1 MITTGTT
8 SGGRAGRVATAVLA
22 VLLAVTGAVLTAPAA
37 TAADAAP
44 TRAAVF
50 TRGADPGAR
59 VVTLTMDADW
69 YTPGDVTRVLQIL
82 RDDGI
87 TAGFGLTGRYVERY
101 PEQVRAIAAAGHK
114 LINHSYDHP
123 AFTGLTTA
131 QRADQLDRAEA
142 AFRRLGLSTDGWFR
156 APYRDGYLD
165 DGVRADL
172 AARGYWI
179 SYDWTFDTTG
189 YRGASTEVILDRVRR
204 YTVPGGIVLMHL
216 STEST
221 DTAALPAVIA
231 TLRGMGYG
239 FTDPSRSITR
249 GAIGGH
255 YAGLGAQRSV
265 LGVPRTEEVVATT
278 SGTAV
283 QWFDTG
289 RMYWREGLGA
299 REVHGAIMA
308 RYAGLGSVRS
318 FLGFPLT
325 DETPTPDG
333 TGRYN
338 HFEGG
343 GSLYWTPATGARL
356 VYGAIRTKWASMGWE
371 RGFLGYPVS
380 DEVGVTAGRASRFQG
395 GTVYWSA
402 TTGAHEVHGA
412 ILGRYLALGGTASR
426 LGLPVSDEYAVPG
439 GRRSDFRGG
448 WLRWDA
454 ATGAVNTGYA

>member
-165 DGVRADL
+165 DGSGPTWRL
-172 AARGYWI
+172 AGTGSA
-179 SYDWTFDTTG
+179 TTG
-189 YRGASTEVILDRVRR
+189 RSTR
-204 YTVPGGIVLMHL
+204 
-216 STEST
+216 
-221 DTAALPAVIA
+221 PA
-231 TLRGMGYG
+231 
-239 FTDPSRSITR
+239 
-249 GAIGGH
+249 
-255 YAGLGAQRSV
+255 
-265 LGVPRTEEVVATT
+265 
-278 SGTAV
+278 
-283 QWFDTG
+283 
-289 RMYWREGLGA
+289 
-299 REVHGAIMA
+299 
-308 RYAGLGSVRS
+308 
-318 FLGFPLT
+318 
-325 DETPTPDG
+325 
-333 TGRYN
+333 
-338 HFEGG
+338 
-343 GSLYWTPATGARL
+343 
-356 VYGAIRTKWASMGWE
+356 
-371 RGFLGYPVS
+371 
-380 DEVGVTAGRASRFQG
+380 TAGRAPR
-395 GTVYWSA
+395 
-402 TTGAHEVHGA
+402 
-412 ILGRYLALGGTASR
+412 
-426 LGLPVSDEYAVPG
+426 
-439 GRRSDFRGG
+439 
-448 WLRWDA
+448 
-454 ATGAVNTGYA
+454 